1 MTLSKMNMLAGM
13 VLAGAIVAAGPASA
27 QTTPTVQVSAGYQF
41 LTLSFDGDGESL
53 GKGWY
58 GEVAGNVTPMFSA
71 VFEVSGNY
79 KSVSESLTIN
89 GVTSTFD
96 ADFSV
101 HQFLG
106 GVRVSSRRNPSMVPF
121 GQVLFGGVNGSVE
134 GSGSASVGGSELFSF
149 SEDDSST
156 EFAMQIAGGLDLRV
170 TDKAGIRV
178 GAGYT
183 RIFGDDEG
191 ANAFRVLVGVVFPF
205 AR

>member
-13 VLAGAIVAAGPASA
+13 VMAGAIVAAVPASA
-27 QTTPTVQVSAGYQF
+27 QTTPTVQVSGGYQF
-41 LTLSFDGDGESL
+41 LNLSFEGEGETL

-58 GEVAGNVTPMFSA
+58 GEVAGHFTPMFSA
-71 VFEVSGNY
+71 VFEVGGNY

-89 GVTSTFD
+89 GVTTTLD

-106 GVRVSSRRNPSMVPF
+106 GVRVSHRRNPSLVPF
-121 GQVLFGGVNGSVE
+121 GQVLFGGVNVSVE
-134 GSGSASVGGSELFSF
+134 GSGSASIGGGEIFSF
-149 SEDDSST
+149 SEGDAAT

-170 TDKAGIRV
+170 TDRAGIRV

-183 RIFGDDEG
+183 RIFADEG
-191 ANAFRVLVGVVFPF
+191 VNAFRAIIGVVFPF
-205 AR
+205 SR